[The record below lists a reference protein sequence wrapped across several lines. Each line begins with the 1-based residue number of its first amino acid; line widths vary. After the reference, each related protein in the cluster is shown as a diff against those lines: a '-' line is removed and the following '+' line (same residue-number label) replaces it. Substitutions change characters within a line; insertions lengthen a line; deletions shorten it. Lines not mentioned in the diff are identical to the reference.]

1 MSVLPSQKLTI
12 GELFVSMAVG
22 LILNLLPNDI
32 RNQTDSVYLSEA
44 LVFVTAFIVTGVF
57 LFIIK
62 RYEAVGAAL
71 LTNSIITAGAFVFS
85 TVNGFLS
92 KGGGFWPNI
101 TEYQLITMFILW
113 TVPFLFVVILRLLAR
128 DNKDTNE
135 TRRGFCRFLSLSL
148 RALMII
154 YILVIVFVQVLPHAP
169 SMSTTRG
176 IYYIPFDRIRECLEQ
191 AADWGTLY
199 LCWNGLILVPLTFS
213 LLILNTKM
221 RWWQIL
227 FLSFAFGLTLEILQF
242 SFNTGTV
249 YVDDILL
256 YIAGGM
262 IGFFLKRLLDYI
274 RSFITIGQDKTMLSL
289 DYTPIGALKDTDA
302 SEDEEEEDDE
312 DFSDDIQEPNQ
323 PLPLGDD
330 TDDLMD
336 DTIETPASLPDNTE
350 TAPLV
355 TK

>member
-1 MSVLPSQKLTI
+1 
-12 GELFVSMAVG
+12 
-22 LILNLLPNDI
+22 
-32 RNQTDSVYLSEA
+32 
-44 LVFVTAFIVTGVF
+44 
-57 LFIIK
+57 
-62 RYEAVGAAL
+62 
-71 LTNSIITAGAFVFS
+71 
-85 TVNGFLS
+85 
-92 KGGGFWPNI
+92 
-101 TEYQLITMFILW
+101 
-113 TVPFLFVVILRLLAR
+113 
-128 DNKDTNE
+128 
-135 TRRGFCRFLSLSL
+135 
-148 RALMII
+148 
-154 YILVIVFVQVLPHAP
+154 
-169 SMSTTRG
+169 
-176 IYYIPFDRIRECLEQ
+176 
-191 AADWGTLY
+191 
-199 LCWNGLILVPLTFS
+199 
-213 LLILNTKM
+213 M